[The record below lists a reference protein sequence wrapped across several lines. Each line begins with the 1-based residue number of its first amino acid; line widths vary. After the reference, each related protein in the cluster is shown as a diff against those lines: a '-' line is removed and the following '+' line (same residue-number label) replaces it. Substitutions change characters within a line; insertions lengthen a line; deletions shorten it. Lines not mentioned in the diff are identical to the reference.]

1 MLWWNLRRLK
11 SNDVQTRRRA
21 IKGLSKSRSPR
32 ALAALMAALGD
43 ESHLARKEAAEAL
56 GEIGDAQAVK
66 PLINLIEGSVHYAIA
81 KSAVG
86 ALERVLVRV
95 AASVAS
101 KDVQVAAAI
110 SDVSGIYYELREG
123 AIWFSEAKN
132 ATPWIMDC
140 SHVRRLAR
148 QELTRRWRTGRSS
161 DKPSSSTIQ
170 KGRKVYGRTSI
181 RGR

>member
-11 SNDVQTRRRA
+11 SSDVQTRRRA

-32 ALAALMAALGD
+32 ALAALIAALGD
-43 ESHLARKEAAEAL
+43 ESHLARKEAAETL
-56 GEIGDAQAVK
+56 GEIGGAQAVI
-66 PLINLIEGSVHYAIA
+66 PLINLIKGSVHYAIA
-81 KSAVG
+81 KAAVG

-95 AASVAS
+95 ATSVVS
-101 KDVQVAAAI
+101 KDVQVAATI
-110 SDVSGIYYELREG
+110 SDVSGLYYELREG
-123 AIWFSEAKN
+123 AIWLSEAKN

-148 QELTRRWRTGRSS
+148 QELTRRWRTGRSG
-161 DKPSSSTIQ
+161 DKPISPTTW
-170 KGRKVYGRTSI
+170 KDRKVYGRTSI

>member
-1 MLWWNLRRLK
+1 MLWWNLLRLK
-11 SNDVQTRRRA
+11 SSDVQTRRRA

-32 ALAALMAALGD
+32 ALVALMAALGD
-43 ESHLARKEAAEAL
+43 ESPLARKEAAEAL
-56 GEIGDAQAVK
+56 GEIGDSQAVK

-81 KSAVG
+81 KAAVG
-86 ALERVLVRV
+86 ALERVFVRI

-101 KDVQVAAAI
+101 KDVQVAAAV
-110 SDVSGIYYELREG
+110 SDVSGIYYERRES
-123 AIWFSEAKN
+123 AAWFSEAKN

-148 QELTRRWRTGRSS
+148 QELTRRWQTGRSS
-161 DKPSSSTIQ
+161 DKPSSPTTQ
-170 KGRKVYGRTSI
+170 KDRKVYGRTSI